1 MITFKQLEAV
11 FWIGKLGSFAL
22 AADKLHTSQSAIS
35 KRIQELEMTLGQA
48 LFDRS
53 QRAAQL
59 TEKGQELV
67 LVAKQLLDQRT
78 AAIEQLMD
86 PKDVSK
92 KLKIGVTELT
102 AMTWLPKL
110 VRQINDCYP
119 LLTIEPDVDN
129 SASLWAK
136 VQADELDVIFVP
148 DAFGKG
154 DLQRTTIGK
163 VENAWMCQPGLVPI
177 KPKMRI
183 RDLGDQRLIVQ
194 GPKSG
199 TGLVYDSL
207 VRKSGMGHGAEIVA
221 SNLFALIGFTLSGLG
236 ISYLPKHCLSPMI
249 QKGQLEVLPISPSLP
264 PVSYVALHKGEKRS
278 TLLSSIVVM
287 AQDCCDFTTMFQ
299 VPDGHQRQ
307 FINPKVSEKK

>member
-1 MITFKQLEAV
+1 MMTFKQLEAV

-35 KRIQELEMTLGQA
+35 KRVQELEMTLGQA

-67 LVAKQLLDQRT
+67 LVAKQLLDQRN

-86 PKDVSK
+86 PKAVSK

-129 SASLWAK
+129 SASLLTK
-136 VQADELDVIFVP
+136 MQEDELDVIFVP
-148 DAFGKG
+148 DAFGTG
-154 DLQRTTIGK
+154 DFQKTTIGK
-163 VENAWMCQPGLVPI
+163 VENAWMCQPGLVHV
-177 KPKMRI
+177 KAKMSI
-183 RDLGDQRLIVQ
+183 RDLDNQRLIVQ

-199 TGLVYDSL
+199 TGLVYDRL
-207 VRKSGMGHGAEIVA
+207 MRKSSVNHGAEILA

-236 ISYLPKHCLSPMI
+236 ISYLPKHCLTPMI
-249 QKGQLEVLPISPSLP
+249 EKGQLEILPLSPSLP
-264 PVSYVALHKGEKRS
+264 PVSYVALHKSEKRS

-299 VPDGHQRQ
+299 VPEG
-307 FINPKVSEKK
+307 KTLKS